1 MTGYLAAIFSATV
14 FMFWLHLTEWRTASG
29 MAARLHPESKPI
41 VEVRRLRWVIRFE
54 GWPQA
59 CRLCGFR
66 SRSQQTRR
74 EKIVAARTILIQLAG
89 PL

>member
-54 GWPQA
+54 GWPQHVDFA
-59 CRLCGFR
+59 AFEAALNKLVGKKL
-66 SRSQQTRR
+66 SRPGQS
-74 EKIVAARTILIQLAG
+74 
-89 PL
+89 